1 MRRRQFL
8 QAAAAAG
15 IALASDKN
23 GFAAP
28 HDTHPAFWKLAP
40 TPPMGWN
47 SYDYYGATVTQAEFL
62 ANAEY
67 QQQYLLPM
75 GYQYAVID
83 YLWFDPTQA
92 TPGVA
97 RPGPLAMDHFGRLL
111 PAQNKF
117 PSARAGMGFK
127 PIADRITA
135 MGLKFGIHI
144 MRGIP
149 RQAVAANLPIL
160 GTRFT
165 ARQAADIHSVCAWN
179 NDMYGVR
186 GDTAAGQAYFNSL
199 IQLYASWGVTFIKCD
214 DLSHPYH
221 KVEIHALRRALD
233 RFGPHIVLST
243 SPGPTPVSEGRD
255 ISHCANMWRIR
266 NDCWDSWR
274 IIDNMIDLV
283 AAWKGFVG
291 PGHWADCD
299 MLPLGR
305 IGKDAVG
312 GRRMTELTMD
322 EQRTVMTLWG
332 IAPSPLF
339 MGGKLPGMDPWTRS
353 LLTNIEMRAV
363 NQDRLGAQGTR
374 ISRHGPL
381 ECWAKPLSGG
391 DVAVALFN
399 RGSINGQ
406 QVTTNFASVGFASR
420 AVVRDIWNNRTL
432 GTFTRRISLPVSSH
446 GARLLRLS
454 KAIG

>member
-1 MRRRQFL
+1 MNRRQL
-8 QAAAAAG
+8 VHAG
-15 IALASDKN
+15 ITLSTLSAVGGISRAQTR
-23 GFAAP
+23 AAEP
-28 HDTHPAFWKLAP
+28 EFWKLAP

-47 SYDYYGATVTQAEFL
+47 SYDYYGSTVTEAEFL
-62 ANAEY
+62 ADAEA
-67 QQQYLLPM
+67 QQRLLLPF
-75 GYQYAVID
+75 GYEYTVID
-83 YLWFDPTQA
+83 FLWFDPMQA
-92 TPGVA
+92 TPAVA
-97 RPGPLAMDHFGRLL
+97 RRGPLAMDRFGRLL
-111 PAQNKF
+111 PALNKF
-117 PSARAGMGFK
+117 PSAHNGRGFK
-127 PIADRITA
+127 PLADRIAA

-149 RQAVAANLPIL
+149 RQAVAANTPIQ
-160 GTRFT
+160 GTNFT
-165 ARQAADIHSVCAWN
+165 ARQAANVHSVCAWN
-179 NDMYGVR
+179 DDMYGVR
-186 GDTAAGQAYFNSL
+186 GDTPAGLAYFNSL

-214 DLSHPYH
+214 DLSYPYH
-221 KVEIHALRRALD
+221 KAEIHALRRALD

-243 SPGPTPVSEGRD
+243 SPGPTPVSEGSD

-283 AAWKGFVG
+283 AGWKGFVG

-305 IGKDAVG
+305 IGKDCVG

-353 LLTNIEMRAV
+353 LLTNVEMLAI
-363 NQDRLGAQGTR
+363 NQDHLGAQGTR

-381 ECWAKPLSGG
+381 ECWAKPLAGG
-391 DVAVALFN
+391 DMAVALFN
-399 RGSINGQ
+399 RGPANGRW
-406 QVTTNFASVGFASR
+406 VEAKFAQIGFSPR
-420 AVVRDIWNNRTL
+420 AIVRDVWNSRTL
-432 GTFTRRISLPVSSH
+432 GEFRHQIHLPVSSH

-454 KAIG
+454 PA